1 MEKRLDKRGRLVE
14 SAAELFHEQGVH
26 RTSLAEV
33 AERAEVP
40 LGNVYYYF
48 KTKEDLLGAVLE
60 RRAAEVRETLDSF
73 GQKRSPQARLKALPQ
88 QWNAMSEL
96 VVRYGCPL
104 GGLSLELGR
113 CSGSLEGKPEELFGP
128 VIDWAEEQFRQ
139 LGRRDA
145 RDLAFSLLARIQ
157 GAALLA
163 QGFRDPGILAREGR
177 LIDRWIDELH

>member
-1 MEKRLDKRGRLVE
+1 VE
-14 SAAELFHEQGVH
+14 SAAQLFHEQGVH

-40 LGNVYYYF
+40 LGNIYYYF
-48 KTKEDLLGAVLE
+48 KTKEELLGAVLE
-60 RRAAEVRETLDSF
+60 RRITEVRETLDSF
-73 GQKRSPQARLKALPQ
+73 EQKRTPQARLKALPQ

-104 GGLSLELGR
+104 GGLSFELGK
-113 CSGSLEGKPEELFGP
+113 CPGNLEGKPEALFGP
-128 VIDWAEEQFRQ
+128 VIDWAEAQFRQ

-163 QGFRDPGILAREGR
+163 QSFRDPGILAREGR
-177 LIDRWIDELH
+177 QIDRWIDGLR

>member
-1 MEKRLDKRGRLVE
+1 VE
-14 SAAELFHEQGVH
+14 SAAQLFHEQGVH

-40 LGNVYYYF
+40 LGNIYYYF
-48 KTKEDLLGAVLE
+48 KTKEELLGAVLE
-60 RRAAEVRETLDSF
+60 RRITEVRETLDSF
-73 GQKRSPQARLKALPQ
+73 GQKRTPQARLKALPQ

-104 GGLSLELGR
+104 GSLSFELGK
-113 CSGSLEGKPEELFGP
+113 CPGNLEGKPEALFGP
-128 VIDWAEEQFRQ
+128 VIDWAEAQFGQ

-163 QGFRDPGILAREGR
+163 QSFRDPDILAREAR
-177 LIDRWIDELH
+177 LIDRWIDEIR

>member
-1 MEKRLDKRGRLVE
+1 VE
-14 SAAELFHEQGVH
+14 SAALLFYEQGVH
-26 RTSLAEV
+26 RTTLAEV

-48 KTKEDLLGAVLE
+48 KTKEELVGAVLE

-73 GQKRSPQARLKALPQ
+73 GRKRTPQARLKALPQ
-88 QWNAMSEL
+88 RWNAMSEL

-104 GGLSLELGR
+104 GGLSFELGK
-113 CSGSLEGKPEELFGP
+113 CPGSLEGKPGALFEP
-128 VIDWAEEQFRQ
+128 VIDWAEDQFRQ

-145 RDLAFSLLARIQ
+145 RDLAFSLLGRIQ

-163 QGFRDPGILAREGR
+163 RGFRDPDILTRESR
-177 LIDRWIDELH
+177 LIDRWIDDLR